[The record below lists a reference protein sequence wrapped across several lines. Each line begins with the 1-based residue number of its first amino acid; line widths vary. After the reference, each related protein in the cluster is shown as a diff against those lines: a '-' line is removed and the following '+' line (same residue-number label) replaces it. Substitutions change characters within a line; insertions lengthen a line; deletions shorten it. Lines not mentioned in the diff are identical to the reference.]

1 MAFLGTTG
9 DSKPV
14 RDGLDDLERDVK
26 NRTTSRRRYYSHKHN
41 SLSTSFVVTL
51 RRHSLLLR
59 DEKKGGFVNDDERW
73 MHRYDD
79 LCRFRERYGHT
90 CVPFARTGSDA
101 FMKDG
106 VMSEEEVLSLYEED
120 DEEDDD
126 DGPSPGDVNE
136 NEPDQHLEL
145 GYWVAQQR
153 HYYKQRS
160 LHGEYGIGR
169 RLTPDRIDNLN
180 KLGFIWD
187 VKEARWEMQYL
198 ALQEFVLD
206 HGHASVTHN
215 STLGHWCYKQRY
227 HQRNIE
233 NGVTVDWAC
242 IPEEAYRPIS
252 SEVGRDYSILEED
265 WVIETAAGGKEYKDR
280 PVSPL
285 TAERRAKLDAIGFIW
300 NVREQ
305 GWEGQ
310 FQSLCKYQQKYKTT
324 KVPLSYGKLGVWVKK
339 QREAWK
345 HQLIHGYE
353 YDMTGKCTSA
363 LTPERIEKLDSINFL
378 WQGHDY
384 TWEEHYQHLLRYKKE
399 YGHVHVSQ
407 KYDVPE
413 KYPKLGSWLT
423 VQRSEGR
430 KFEQNNG
437 DESRLAKEKY
447 DLLQRAGVE
456 WDPLLSQFQ
465 SRVEQL
471 RQYQSEYGT
480 LRVKSVHKSLY
491 SWVRRMTKEYE
502 SYVDVIENEKEV
514 GEERKRSLLGDDV
527 RRQMLD
533 DLGFREELVRPK
545 RDHLK

>member
-1 MAFLGTTG
+1 MLTSKGSLGFVVSLLPQLIHILHPHHHQAAPPPLFATAFPAATTTTTTG
-9 DSKPV
+9 ASLSLSKITTLRKKSIRLKSTRGYETSSRNDTQTISTFAASSPPRPIIDQEGRQWRSSAQLATLNLV

-305 GWEGQ
+305 GETRQFIHTYKCEGMQ
-310 FQSLCKYQQKYKTT
+310 M
-324 KVPLSYGKLGVWVKK
+324 
-339 QREAWK
+339 
-345 HQLIHGYE
+345 HQLCVTSSLFYRLGRPIPITLQIPAKIQNHQ
-353 YDMTGKCTSA
+353 SA
-363 LTPERIEKLDSINFL
+363 LVVWKTWRMGQETKRGMEASTDSWI
-378 WQGHDY
+378 
-384 TWEEHYQHLLRYKKE
+384 
-399 YGHVHVSQ
+399 
-407 KYDVPE
+407 
-413 KYPKLGSWLT
+413 
-423 VQRSEGR
+423 
-430 KFEQNNG
+430 
-437 DESRLAKEKY
+437 
-447 DLLQRAGVE
+447 
-456 WDPLLSQFQ
+456 
-465 SRVEQL
+465 
-471 RQYQSEYGT
+471 
-480 LRVKSVHKSLY
+480 
-491 SWVRRMTKEYE
+491 
-502 SYVDVIENEKEV
+502 
-514 GEERKRSLLGDDV
+514 
-527 RRQMLD
+527 
-533 DLGFREELVRPK
+533 
-545 RDHLK
+545 